1 MIAPN
6 TPENA
11 PVLVN
16 GVRGTL
22 LIVWTDGTADVRMLD
37 GETLVDVPQSQIDCL
52 DPVISLLCGASAELR
67 NADPRFQCRE
77 HPVPYPSCTACGM
90 TVGAVM
96 FRDYEAGAEWLDRT
110 CCA

>member
-1 MIAPN
+1 MIASN

-16 GVRGTL
+16 GARGTL
-22 LIVWTDGTADVRMLD
+22 LIVWTDGTADVCMDD
-37 GETLVDVPQSQIDCL
+37 GRTLVDVPQSQIE
-52 DPVISLLCGASAELR
+52 VA
-67 NADPRFQCRE
+67 QCRE
-77 HPVPYPSCTACGM
+77 HPVPYPSCAACGM

-96 FRDYEAGAEWLDRT
+96 FRDYEAGTEWQDGT